1 MILRLDIP
9 QFLDA
14 EAIDLRL
21 AIGPEIEAIYQLAR
35 QMPARAFGE
44 EGVFGVELEPRLVI
58 GLVAPVLRDAH
69 VASRDTLHRAVVGVE
84 DLGGCEARENLYA
97 EYLGLPRQP
106 AAHIT
111 QAAGIRPLVVHE
123 SGREQVRHREPLLP
137 GQNPMLVVVDRHL
150 GLWAAA
156 LAPIGDQLVEAARVD
171 HRTRQYVRA
180 DFRALFEHA
189 HRDLAALFRRDLLQP
204 DRRRQPRRPRTD
216 DHHVVRHRLAF
227 AHPSFSPSETMPVF
241 APRQRSIG

>member
-69 VASRDTLHRAVVGVE
+69 VASRDTLRRAVVGVE

-97 EYLGLPRQP
+97 EFLGLPRQP

-137 GQNPMLVVVDRHL
+137 GQNQMLVEVALHL
-150 GLWAAA
+150 GHWAVA
-156 LAPIGDQLVEAARVD
+156 LS
-171 HRTRQYVRA
+171 
-180 DFRALFEHA
+180 
-189 HRDLAALFRRDLLQP
+189 
-204 DRRRQPRRPRTD
+204 
-216 DHHVVRHRLAF
+216 
-227 AHPSFSPSETMPVF
+227 HPSFSPSDTMPVI
-241 APRQRSIG
+241 APRLRPIGYSGARELTPPSTIESMVKTWARTS